1 MLMSAARR
9 ATPAGALAIAAAG
22 AIALTVAL
30 GLGRFAYTPLL
41 PVMLQEDTLDLA
53 LGGWL
58 ATANYAGYLAGAL
71 ASMAI
76 PRAWTNVAQIRA
88 CLLAITALTFAMAI
102 PAPMLWL
109 LLRFLAGIAS
119 ALALVATA
127 AWCLGRLA
135 ELGTPAMG
143 SIMFAGPGLGIVLS
157 GATVAAMETAG
168 WPAGLDWAGFGIMAG
183 LLTLAI
189 WNTLVEKV
197 TVHGAPHSL
206 APPLPS
212 PPRGIWESGMWE
224 RGILAFAYGL
234 AGFGYIVTATFL
246 PVVADALIPGSTI
259 RALLWP
265 LFGLCVMAGA
275 ALAMR
280 VPVRIDARL
289 SLAACHCAQALG
301 VAMPILHPTPLGFIV
316 GCVLVGLPFTA
327 ITYFAVQEARR
338 LHPHR
343 PTVFIGLLTTIYG
356 MGQIAGP
363 AIVALMA
370 HRDETAGADF
380 SFSLAIAAFSL
391 IVGAGLYLLLKVL
404 HPLADRSP
412 AP

>member
-1 MLMSAARR
+1 MHLSAARR
-9 ATPAGALAIAAAG
+9 ATPASALAIAGAG
-22 AIALTVAL
+22 AIALTVAM
-30 GLGRFAYTPLL
+30 GIGRFAYTPLL
-41 PVMLQEDTLDLA
+41 PVMLREGTLDLA

-58 ATANYAGYLAGAL
+58 ATANYAGYLVGAL
-71 ASMAI
+71 ASMAV

-102 PAPMLWL
+102 PAPLLWL

-127 AWCLGRLA
+127 AWCLGRLS

-143 SIMFAGPGLGIVLS
+143 SIMFTGPGLGIVLS
-157 GATVAAMETAG
+157 GAAVAAMEAGG
-168 WPAGLDWAGFGIMAG
+168 WPAGLDWAGFGVMAG

-197 TVHGAPHSL
+197 TIHGAPHSL
-206 APPLPS
+206 APPLPAPS
-212 PPRGIWESGMWE
+212 HGIWE

-246 PVVADALIPGSTI
+246 PVVADALIPGSAI

-280 VPVRIDARL
+280 VPARIDARV
-289 SLAACHCAQALG
+289 SLAACHCAQAVG

-370 HRDETAGADF
+370 HGDDTAGADF

-391 IVGAGLYLLLKVL
+391 VVGAGLYLLLKML